1 MEEKERRSNRHAKKG
16 IRPLTLVIVLA
27 VLVGAVIIAVVAIN
41 GSKAEEPAPAKET
54 PTPTASVDELSTP
67 IGTIKLPQELASSCR
82 LQDSSEDG
90 QYSASFYTTVGKDE
104 ILLFELSMGAE
115 GNGYTLGSAPNKSG
129 EQTAVW
135 LNIHEIEKQAEW
147 TDEEYSNLNKLQSHV
162 NDLIEQITTLDGFQG
177 GE

>member
-1 MEEKERRSNRHAKKG
+1 MEENERQSNRHTKKG
-16 IRPLTLVIVLA
+16 IRPLTLVILLA
-27 VLVGAVIIAVVAIN
+27 ILAAAVIIAVVAIN
-41 GSKAEEPAPAKET
+41 GGRSEEPVPAEET
-54 PTPTASVDELSTP
+54 PMPTATVDELSTP
-67 IGTIKLPQELASSCR
+67 IGTIKLPQELAISCR

-90 QYSASFYTTVGKDE
+90 QYSACFYTTVGKDE
-104 ILLFELSMGAE
+104 ILLFELSMGAD

-135 LNIHEIEKQAEW
+135 LNIHEIKKQAGW

-162 NDLIEQITTLDGFQG
+162 NDLIEQITSLEGFQG